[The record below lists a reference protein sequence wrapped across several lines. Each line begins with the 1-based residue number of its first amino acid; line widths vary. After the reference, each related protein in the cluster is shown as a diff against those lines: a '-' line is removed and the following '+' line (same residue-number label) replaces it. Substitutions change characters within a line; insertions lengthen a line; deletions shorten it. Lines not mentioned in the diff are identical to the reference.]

1 MPIPDEVVGM
11 LSGDLRR
18 FFLESMKYSWNRL
31 EEALWLGR
39 LLWRALRTFP
49 YHLAAPTSAAA
60 NTRQQNCTGRINLIC
75 N

>member
-31 EEALWLGR
+31 EEAFWLGR

-49 YHLAAPTSAAA
+49 DHLAAPASAAA
-60 NTRQQNCTGRINLIC
+60 NTGQQKLYGSNKPHL
-75 N
+75 